1 MPNTFGLTSHG
12 SNVRSRG
19 TFRKRGGG
27 PRSGSFKSATEKAI
41 ANAAAQL
48 VKGVEDGSA
57 VEERFQEVKERDE
70 IDEKL
75 GFHRLEQ
82 GETRQAWL
90 VNMHPTLL
98 RDPDHPTGR
107 SGVDFYFIEDDASM
121 FKATVLFQP
130 YFLVGCRPGTESSVE
145 EWLRRR
151 FEGLL
156 QSIQRDRKEDLKL
169 PNHLLGHQR
178 LYLRLTFLN
187 VQDLL
192 SVRKE
197 LLPIAKAV
205 QKRLS
210 AVDTY
215 ADVLSAASAAAATA
229 SVEIEMDTIAGSAGL
244 VGDDGWTGGRKRAA
258 ASALDPAE
266 CLVDIREYDIPY
278 YLRVAIDKD
287 VRVGLWYDVSF
298 QDGIVSLESVTDRVK
313 RADPV
318 VMAFDIETT
327 KQPLKFPDAETDAVM
342 MISYMIDGQGFLI
355 TNREIVSEDIEDF
368 EYTPKDEY
376 EGPFIIFNEP
386 DELGVLQRFFSHFR
400 EARPTV
406 VATYN
411 GDSFDFPFID
421 ARARA
426 HGLNMMNEIG
436 FAKDSDNEYKSR
448 ATAHLDCFRWVQRD
462 SYLPQGSQGLKAVTV
477 AKLGYDP
484 MELDPELMTPYA
496 IEQPQTLA
504 QYSVSDAV
512 ATYYLYM
519 KYVHPFIFSLC
530 NIIPLNPDEVLRKG
544 SGTLCE
550 TLLMVQAFK
559 GNIIMP
565 NRHEDPVG
573 NTYKGHL
580 LESETYVG
588 GHVEALE
595 AGVFRSDIETD
606 FRVDPAAIQQL
617 IDDLDAAL
625 HFSIREEGHLAM
637 EDIENYDEVKAEIQA
652 MLEVMRDNPI
662 RKDTPLIY
670 HLDVAAM
677 YPNIMLSYRLQPDSM
692 VSEAMCAT
700 CDYNRPGMKCDK
712 RMDWAWR
719 GEYFPAK
726 RDEINMIRNALANE
740 TFPPRAAHLPRRMFE
755 DLEQNERT
763 ALLHKRLGD
772 YSRKVYR
779 KTHESKTVIREA
791 VICQREN
798 PFYINTVRD
807 FRDRRY
813 EYKGLHKTWKKN
825 LDQADSLNDT
835 IEAKKMIVL
844 YDSLQLA
851 HKCILNSFY
860 GYVMRKGARWY
871 SMEMAGITCL
881 TGASIIQMAKELVE
895 RIGRPLELDTDGIW
909 CILPGVFPEDFKF
922 KVKGGKKFGIS
933 YPCTMLNHLVHE
945 KFTNHQY
952 HELVDKETGR
962 YEVRSENSIFFELD
976 GPYKAMILPSS
987 KEEDKLLKKRYAVFN
1002 PDGSLA
1008 ELKGFEVKRR
1018 GELQLIKDFQKQIF
1032 EKFLLGTTLEECYA
1046 AVAKVANQWLDVLYS
1061 KGSTL
1066 HDEELIDLIAEN
1078 KSMSKTLQEYG
1089 SQKSTAIT
1097 TAKRLAE
1104 FLGAQMVKDK
1114 GLACKFIISAKP
1126 FGAPVTER
1134 AVPVALFNAEPS
1146 VKQHY
1151 LKKFLRDNSITDF
1164 DIRNILDWNYYIE
1177 RFGGVIQKLITI
1189 PAAMQKVSNPVPRIR
1204 HPDWLFKR
1212 VAAREDKFKQ
1222 RKLTDVFRPAA
1233 KATSTESASTFKPA
1247 AVAKIVEIQESEVE
1261 EVVPDMNVD
1270 YSGWVAVM
1278 KRKWRRQRLQ
1288 RAKERKARANPG
1300 SAFSSTLGKGTVGSL
1315 FSKRSANMADAV
1327 WDVVQISPTA
1337 RPGEYRM
1344 WISIDQHLQPL
1355 KLKIPR
1361 QFYVNFKSNPGNAV
1375 FLAHAYSAE
1384 RVVKTLPRDTPC
1396 RHLYRI
1402 TVDEDVYQENEVHF
1416 SNLIHHPNVEGVY
1429 EKQLPLDV
1437 RALIQLGS
1445 TAVYGRSSDAQKLS
1459 KALDAGFRL
1468 QDLSAPTSVDISPS
1482 HKYLG
1487 GGVGYRYFYLYHAH
1501 RDHRHVLSLFSPE
1514 GEIKVHI
1521 VDSAGLRQVP
1531 NLETM
1536 YADRVAHMRRCGKL
1550 PMDGSGVFEYAD
1562 HMRVNVRI
1570 HTSAS
1575 RAFKA
1580 LTKDLATLRSAKQ
1593 GSAMLALCTSKDQ
1606 AYYETHLP
1614 SMAEV
1619 PIIKIAAAAME
1630 DELPALGW
1638 QLYSTRRMFQC
1649 YLRASSWIKGWIDLA
1664 SHFDLPLGNMHKD
1677 FTIFGADID
1686 FARRLVKQD
1695 MVLWWSPH
1703 PQPDLGGREQDIHAQ
1718 RRWDEEESLEISHGG
1733 SYGTV
1738 CLEIGLVDLA
1748 VDAVLQSGVVNE
1760 MEGSGSG
1767 LAFEGASHNLDEYSR
1782 GTVETA
1788 TFLGDSVL
1796 TSAVFAAV
1804 KGMVKTW
1811 YATKRRNRSPYAAL
1825 LSDNFWRWASSDG
1838 SALFEPALQ
1847 RFLFGLMKKTL
1858 LQLLA
1863 EFKRLGASIVYAS
1876 FNRLFLLTSKPTA
1889 ANAMAYSKYLLS
1901 AVTSRELFKH
1911 LQLDIIHYWEYLLW
1925 MDSAN
1930 FGGVIAKSES
1940 LLAPVE
1946 SEENGETSHG
1956 GDGESFNVEM
1966 NWNIQTFLPI
1976 AVQEKF
1982 SVAVGSFI
1990 YSLYE
1995 YKRRAVAAGDLERTP
2010 LRAVLEPNT
2019 PANPNTDANSE
2030 SDATKKADSVA
2041 AAGSLAHT
2049 AKFTQDLINHTTTR
2063 KLLKHLSTL
2072 KASMQAS
2079 SDEINAAIARDEDE
2093 AYIDMLTVEHKRI
2106 WSFPNLP
2113 GSWLNFSN
2121 PLLELIKTT
2130 CAVLSLAKEHS
2141 IEVQILKRNLL
2152 DMINVREFS
2161 SEAEFR
2167 NPCEPFKIP
2176 LIICTFCNDDRTLD
2190 LCRDA
2195 DLMPAHPNPER
2206 GPMWKCGKCAFP
2218 YNVAQLE
2225 TRLVGIANGYLESFH
2240 LQDLR
2245 CNKCGSVKRDN
2256 LAGYCD
2262 CSGSYGLM
2270 MTRKETL
2277 KKLKSLKTISEFH
2290 GLRTV
2295 AAVVDA
2301 TLAMV

>member
-1 MPNTFGLTSHG
+1 MPSTFGLTSRG

-41 ANAAAQL
+41 ADAAAQL
-48 VKGVEDGSA
+48 VKGVEDGTA
-57 VEERFQEVKERDE
+57 VEERFQEVKVRDD

-90 VNMHPTLL
+90 VNMHPTLI
-98 RDPDHPTGR
+98 RDPDHPTGK

-121 FKATVLFQP
+121 FKATVLYQP
-130 YFLVGCRPGTESSVE
+130 YFLVGCRPNSESSVE

-151 FEGLL
+151 FEGLI
-156 QSIQRDRKEDLKL
+156 QSIQRERKEDLKL
-169 PNHLLGHQR
+169 PNHLMGHKR

-197 LLPIAKAV
+197 LLPLAKAA
-205 QKRLS
+205 QKKLS

-215 ADVLSAASAAAATA
+215 ADVLSAASAAAAGA
-229 SVEIEMDTIAGSAGL
+229 SIEIEMDANGESSGL
-244 VGDDGWTGGRKRAA
+244 IGEDGWTGGRKRAA

-278 YLRVAIDKD
+278 YLRVAIDQD
-287 VRVGLWYDVSF
+287 IRVGLWYDVSF
-298 QDGIVSLESVTDRVK
+298 KDGVVSLDMVPSRVK

-327 KQPLKFPDAETDAVM
+327 KQPLKFPDAETDAIM

-386 DELGVLQRFFSHFR
+386 DELALLQRFFSHFR
-400 EARPTV
+400 EASPTV

-426 HGLNMMNEIG
+426 HAINMMDEIG

-448 ATAHLDCFRWVQRD
+448 ACSHLDCFRWVQRD

-550 TLLMVQAFK
+550 TLLMVQAYK
-559 GNIIMP
+559 GNIVMP

-573 NTYKGHL
+573 NTYRGHL

-625 HFSIREEGHLAM
+625 QFSIREEGKLALD
-637 EDIENYDEVKAEIQA
+637 DIENYEEVKAEIRT
-652 MLEVMRDNPI
+652 MLEVMRDDPN
-662 RKDTPLIY
+662 RKDCPLIY

-726 RDEINMIRNALANE
+726 RDEVNMIRNALASE
-740 TFPPRAAHLPRRMFE
+740 TFPPRFPNQPRRTFE
-755 DLEQNERT
+755 DLEVSERT

-779 KTHESKTVIREA
+779 KTHETKTVIREA

-825 LDQADSLNDT
+825 LDKADSLNDT
-835 IEAKKMIVL
+835 MEAKKMIVL

-909 CILPGVFPEDFKF
+909 CMLPGVFPENFNF

-952 HELVDKETGR
+952 HELVDKKTGR

-1002 PDGSLA
+1002 EDGSLA

-1032 EKFLLGTTLEECYA
+1032 EKFLLGTTLDECYA

-1104 FLGAQMVKDK
+1104 FLGAQMIKDK

-1189 PAAMQKVSNPVPRIR
+1189 PAAMQKVSNPVPRVR
-1204 HPDWLFKR
+1204 HPDWLHKR

-1233 KATSTESASTFKPA
+1233 KPSAIEASSASKPA
-1247 AVAKIVEIQESEVE
+1247 AAAEPPKEVE
-1261 EVVPDMNVD
+1261 PEIEEIAPDMNVD
-1270 YSGWVAVM
+1270 YPGWVAVM
-1278 KRKWRRQRLQ
+1278 KKKWRKQRLQ
-1288 RAKERKARANPG
+1288 RAKERKARAAGASVFG
-1300 SAFSSTLGKGTVGSL
+1300 SSSLGKGTVGSL
-1315 FSKRSANMADAV
+1315 FSQRSANMATAV
-1327 WDVVQISPTA
+1327 WDVVQICPSS

-1344 WISIDQHLQPL
+1344 WISIDQHLQAL
-1355 KLKIPR
+1355 KLKVPR
-1361 QFYVNFKSNPGNAV
+1361 QFYVNFKSNPGNEV
-1375 FLAHAYSAE
+1375 FLPGVYEAE
-1384 RVVKTLPRDTPC
+1384 RLVKTLPRDAPC

-1402 TVDEDVYQENEVHF
+1402 TVDEDVYQEQEAHF

-1445 TAVYGRSSDAQKLS
+1445 SCVYGRNGPSQKLS
-1459 KALDAGFRL
+1459 RALDMGFRL
-1468 QDLSAPTSVDISPS
+1468 QDLSPPTSVDISPS
-1482 HKYLG
+1482 HSYLSG
-1487 GGVGYRYFYLYHAH
+1487 GAGIRYFYLYHAH
-1501 RDHRHVLSLFSPE
+1501 RDGRHVLSVFSPE
-1514 GEIKVHI
+1514 GDVKVHI

-1536 YADRVAHMRRCGKL
+1536 YADRVAHMRKRGTLAEVK
-1550 PMDGSGVFEYAD
+1550 GVFEYSD
-1562 HMRVNVRI
+1562 TMRVDVRI

-1580 LTKDLATLRSAKQ
+1580 LAKDLTTLRTAKQ
-1593 GSAMLALCTSKDQ
+1593 GSALLAMCTSKDQ
-1606 AYYETHLP
+1606 TYYETHVP
-1614 SMAEV
+1614 SVAEF
-1619 PIIKIAAAAME
+1619 PIIKIAAAALE

-1638 QLYSTRRMFQC
+1638 QLYSARRMFQC
-1649 YLRASSWIKGWIDLA
+1649 YLRAASWVRGWIDLA
-1664 SHFDLPLGNMHKD
+1664 GHFDLPLCNLEKD

-1703 PQPDLGGREQDIHAQ
+1703 SQPDLGGREQDIHAQ
-1718 RRWDEEESLEISHGG
+1718 SRWDEQESLELSHPGA
-1733 SYGTV
+1733 YATV
-1738 CLEIGLVDLA
+1738 CLEVGLVDLA
-1748 VDAVLQSGVVNE
+1748 VDAVLQSGTVND
-1760 MEGSGSG
+1760 MEGSSSG
-1767 LAFEGASHNLDEYSR
+1767 VAFEGASHNLDEYSR
-1782 GTVETA
+1782 GTVESSTI
-1788 TFLGDSVL
+1788 LGDSVL
-1796 TSAVFAAV
+1796 TSAVFSAV
-1804 KGMVKTW
+1804 KGMVKAW
-1811 YATKRRNRSPYAAL
+1811 FMTKRRGRSQFSSL
-1825 LSDNFWRWASSDG
+1825 LSDNFWRWASSDA
-1838 SALFEPALQ
+1838 SAMFEPALQ

-1876 FNRLFLLTSKPTA
+1876 FNRLFLLTTKPSA
-1889 ANAMAYSKYLLS
+1889 ANAMAYSRYLLS

-1911 LQLDIIHYWEYLLW
+1911 VQLDIIHYWEYLLW
-1925 MDSAN
+1925 MDTAN
-1930 FGGVIAKSES
+1930 FGGVIADVDSLVAPTEEAEAEAARTTKSGM
-1940 LLAPVE
+1940 P
-1946 SEENGETSHG
+1946 T
-1956 GDGESFNVEM
+1956 FNVEM
-1966 NWNIQTFLPI
+1966 NWNIQTFLPL
-1976 AVQEKF
+1976 AVQDKF
-1982 SVAVGSFI
+1982 SIAVGSFI
-1990 YSLYE
+1990 FSMYE
-1995 YKRRAVAAGDLERTP
+1995 HKQQAAVAGDLDRTP
-2010 LRAVLEPNT
+2010 LRAVAEPNT
-2019 PANPNTDANSE
+2019 PANGEASKDDAEDGGKDRDEVVGS
-2030 SDATKKADSVA
+2030 A
-2041 AAGSLAHT
+2041 AAAV
-2049 AKFTQDLINHTTTR
+2049 AKFSTDLINHTMTR
-2063 KLLKHLSTL
+2063 KMLKQLASL
-2072 KASMQAS
+2072 KTAMQTS
-2079 SDEINAAIARDEDE
+2079 SDEINAAVARDEDE
-2093 AYIDMLTVEHKRI
+2093 EYVDMLTAEHKRA
-2106 WSFPNLP
+2106 WAFPVLP
-2113 GSWLNFSN
+2113 GSWLAMSN
-2121 PLLELIKTT
+2121 PLLEFIKTT
-2130 CAVLSLAKEHS
+2130 TAVLALSRENA

-2152 DMINVREFS
+2152 DMINVREFAP
-2161 SEAEFR
+2161 EAEFR
-2167 NPCEPFKIP
+2167 NPCEPFKLP
-2176 LIICTFCNDDRTLD
+2176 LVICAFCNDDRTLD
-2190 LCRDA
+2190 LCRDP
-2195 DLMPAHPNPER
+2195 DLMPNPNAVAQTPK
-2206 GPMWKCGKCAFP
+2206 WKCAKCAFP
-2218 YNVAQLE
+2218 YSVAQLE
-2225 TRLVGIANGYLESFH
+2225 MRLVNIATSYLESFH

-2245 CNKCGSVKRDN
+2245 CNKCGALKSTN
-2256 LAGYCD
+2256 LQPHCE
-2262 CSGSYGLM
+2262 CSGSFGLM
-2270 MTRKETL
+2270 VTRKETL
-2277 KKLKSLKTISEFH
+2277 KKLRSLHTIAGFH
-2290 GLRTV
+2290 SLHTV
-2295 AAVVDA
+2295 QAAVDHII
-2301 TLAMV
+2301 AMV

>member
-1 MPNTFGLTSHG
+1 MPNTFGLTSRG
-12 SNVRSRG
+12 NNVRGRG
-19 TFRKRGGG
+19 NFRKRGGG

-48 VKGVEDGSA
+48 VKGVQDGSA
-57 VEERFQEVKERDE
+57 VEERFQQVKERDE

-98 RDPDHPTGR
+98 GDPDHPTGK

-121 FKATVLFQP
+121 FKATVLYQP
-130 YFLVGCRPGTESSVE
+130 YFLVGCRPGSESSVE

-151 FEGLL
+151 FQGLI

-187 VQDLL
+187 VLDLL

-197 LLPIAKAV
+197 LLPIAKAA
-205 QKRLS
+205 QKKLS

-215 ADVLSAASAAAATA
+215 ADVLSAASAAAASA
-229 SVEIEMDTIAGSAGL
+229 SIEIEMDANAESAGL
-244 VGDDGWTGGRKRAA
+244 AGDDGWTGGRKRAA

-278 YLRVAIDKD
+278 YLRVAIDQD
-287 VRVGLWYDVSF
+287 IRVGLWYDVSF
-298 QDGIVSLESVTDRVK
+298 QDGIVSLKMVTDRVK

-376 EGPFIIFNEP
+376 EGPFMIFNEP
-386 DELGVLQRFFSHFR
+386 DELGVLKRFFEHFR
-400 EARPTV
+400 DARPTV

-421 ARARA
+421 TRARA

-550 TLLMVQAFK
+550 TLLMVQAYK

-625 HFSIREEGHLAM
+625 QFSIREEGKLTL
-637 EDIENYDEVKAEIQA
+637 EDIENYNEVKAEIQS

-662 RKDTPLIY
+662 RKDCPLIY

-719 GEYFPAK
+719 GDYFPAK
-726 RDEINMIRNALANE
+726 RDEVNMIRNALANE
-740 TFPPRAAHLPRRMFE
+740 TFPPKAAHLPRRTYD

-825 LDQADSLNDT
+825 LDQAESLNDT

-909 CILPGVFPEDFKF
+909 CMLPGVFPEDFKF

-952 HELVDKETGR
+952 HELVDKQTGR

-1032 EKFLLGTTLEECYA
+1032 EKFLLGSTLEECYA
-1046 AVAKVANQWLDVLYS
+1046 AVAKVANQWLDVLFS
-1061 KGSTL
+1061 KGATL

-1134 AVPVALFNAEPS
+1134 AVPVALFNAEDS

-1204 HPDWLFKR
+1204 HPDWLYKR

-1233 KATSTESASTFKPA
+1233 KPTSNTTEASIGAVK
-1247 AVAKIVEIQESEVE
+1247 AVAATTIVEIEPEVE
-1261 EVVPDMNVD
+1261 QVAPDMHVD
-1270 YSGWVAVM
+1270 YPGWISVM
-1278 KRKWRRQRLQ
+1278 KKKWRRQRLQ
-1288 RAKERKARANPG
+1288 RAKERKARSNG
-1300 SAFSSTLGKGTVGSL
+1300 SSSGAFGSSSIGRGTVGSL
-1315 FSKRSANMADAV
+1315 FSKRSANMATAV
-1327 WDVVQISPTA
+1327 WDVVQISPSS

-1361 QFYVNFKSNPGNAV
+1361 QFYVNFKNHPGETS
-1375 FLAHAYSAE
+1375 FLPGLYTAE
-1384 RVVKTLPRDTPC
+1384 RLVKTLPRDTPC
-1396 RHLYRI
+1396 RYLYRI
-1402 TVDEDVYQENEVHF
+1402 TVEEDVYQEQESHF
-1416 SNLIHHPNVEGVY
+1416 SQLIHHPNVEGVY
-1429 EKQLPLDV
+1429 EKQMPLDV

-1445 TAVYGRSSDAQKLS
+1445 TCVYGRNSNAQKLS
-1459 KALDAGFRL
+1459 KALDTGFRL
-1468 QDLSAPTSVDISPS
+1468 QDLSAPRSVDISPS
-1482 HKYLG
+1482 HKYLSG
-1487 GGVGYRYFYLYHAH
+1487 GMGMRYFYLYHAN
-1501 RDHRHVLSLFSPE
+1501 RDSRHVFGLFSPE

-1536 YADRVAHMRRCGKL
+1536 YADRVAHMRQRGKL
-1550 PMDGSGVFEYAD
+1550 AAGAGVFEYSD
-1562 HMRVNVRI
+1562 SMKIDVRV
-1570 HTSAS
+1570 HTCLS
-1575 RAFKA
+1575 RAFKS
-1580 LTKDLATLRSAKQ
+1580 LSKDLTALKSVKQ
-1593 GSAMLALCTSKDQ
+1593 GSAMLAICTSKDQ
-1606 AYYETHLP
+1606 PYYETHLA
-1614 SMAEV
+1614 SVSEF
-1619 PIIKIAAAAME
+1619 PIIKIAAAALE

-1638 QLYSTRRMFQC
+1638 QLYSARRMFQC
-1649 YLRASSWIKGWIDLA
+1649 YLRASAWLKGWIDLA
-1664 SHFDLPLGNMHKD
+1664 SHFDLPLGNMEKD

-1695 MVLWWSPH
+1695 MVLWWTPLAK
-1703 PQPDLGGREQDIHAQ
+1703 PDLGGREKDIHAQ
-1718 RRWDEEESLEISHGG
+1718 SRWDEQESLELSHAGA
-1733 SYGTV
+1733 YGTV
-1738 CLEIGLVDLA
+1738 CLEVGLVDLA
-1748 VDAVLQSGVVNE
+1748 VDAVLQSGTVNE
-1760 MEGSGSG
+1760 IEGSSSG
-1767 LAFEGASHNLDEYSR
+1767 LAFESSHNLDEYSK
-1782 GTVETA
+1782 GMVESWTI
-1788 TFLGDSVL
+1788 LGDSVL
-1796 TSAVFAAV
+1796 TCAVFNAV
-1804 KGMVKTW
+1804 KSMVKTW
-1811 YATKRRNRSPYAAL
+1811 YTTKRRSRSPYAGL
-1825 LSDNFWRWASSDG
+1825 LSDNFWRWASSDS

-1847 RFLFGLMKKTL
+1847 RSLFGLMKKTL

-1863 EFKRLGASIVYAS
+1863 EFKRLGANIVYAS
-1876 FNRLFLLTSKPTA
+1876 FNRIFLLTTKPSA
-1889 ANAMAYSKYLLS
+1889 ANAMSYSKYLLT
-1901 AVTSRELFKH
+1901 AVTSKELFKH
-1911 LQLDIIHYWEYLLW
+1911 LGLEIIHYWEYLLW
-1925 MDSAN
+1925 LDTAN
-1930 FGGVIAKSES
+1930 FGGVIADISS
-1940 LLAPVE
+1940 LTAPATAG
-1946 SEENGETSHG
+1946 EEGGE
-1956 GDGESFNVEM
+1956 GEGKGMEFNVEM
-1966 NWNIQTFLPI
+1966 NWNIQTFLPL

-1982 SVAVGSFI
+1982 SVAIGSFI

-1995 YKRRAVAAGDLERTP
+1995 FKRRAAMNGDLERTS
-2010 LRAVLEPNT
+2010 LRAVIPNT
-2019 PANPNTDANSE
+2019 PSTPHLASDQGSKPTTSE
-2030 SDATKKADSVA
+2030 QQLSGSAATI
-2041 AAGSLAHT
+2041 
-2049 AKFTQDLINHTTTR
+2049 KFTTDLINHTMTR
-2063 KLLKHLSTL
+2063 KLLKQLSEL
-2072 KASMQAS
+2072 KSCMQAS

-2093 AYIDMLTVEHKRI
+2093 EYIDMLTTEHKRI
-2106 WSFPNLP
+2106 WSFPKLP
-2113 GSWLNFSN
+2113 GSWLTMSN
-2121 PLLELIKTT
+2121 PLLEFIKTT
-2130 CAVLSLAKEHS
+2130 TAVLGLVKENS

-2161 SEAEFR
+2161 AEAEFK
-2167 NPCEPFKIP
+2167 NPCEPFK
-2176 LIICTFCNDDRTLD
+2176 LSLVICSFCNDDRTLD
-2190 LCRDA
+2190 LCRDS
-2195 DLMPAHPNPER
+2195 DLMPSQTIE
-2206 GPMWKCGKCAFP
+2206 GGGGVGKWKCSKCSFP
-2218 YNVAQLE
+2218 YNISQLE
-2225 TRLVGIANGYLESFH
+2225 SRLVNIAMGYLESFH

-2245 CNKCGSVKRDN
+2245 CNKCGALKQTN
-2256 LAGYCD
+2256 LQPHCECAG
-2262 CSGSYGLM
+2262 GYGLM
-2270 MTRKETL
+2270 ITRKETL
-2277 KKLKSLKTISEFH
+2277 RKLKGLKTIADFH
-2290 GLRTV
+2290 GFKTV
-2295 AAVVDA
+2295 RGVVEEI
-2301 TLAMV
+2301 LAMV